1 MQASFMQA
9 SSTQTSPAEA
19 SSVDLAA
26 CRALLKGGSRSFFA
40 ASFLLPRDMAARATA
55 LYAFCRLADDA
66 VDEADGSEAVAG
78 AILHLKQR
86 VDLIYDGR
94 PLDHPADR
102 AFAAVAHRFG
112 LQRTVVDALIEG
124 FEWDAAGRT
133 YETIE
138 DLHAYGAR
146 VAGCVGVMMSTVME
160 RSEGHVL
167 ARAADLGVAMQLTNI
182 ARDVGEDARNG
193 RVYLPLEWLREEGIC
208 PARFLAAPAFTPALG
223 RVVARLLAEAQR
235 LYERADAGLDMLPLG
250 CRPGIRAAR
259 LLYAAIG
266 TRVAANGFD
275 SVSHRARTGAAEKL
289 PLLARA
295 LVGNGASARW
305 LKAPPLAATAFLVH
319 AGAPIRAAATLAR
332 TGPPPWWNPVARTV
346 PVIEMFAR
354 LERLDRAGMR
364 PARRTL
370 SA

>member
-1 MQASFMQA
+1 MPA
-9 SSTQTSPAEA
+9 SPAETRA
-19 SSVDLAA
+19 DDLAA

-66 VDEADGSEAVAG
+66 VDEADGTAAVQD
-78 AILHLKQR
+78 AILHFRQR
-86 VDLIYDGR
+86 VDLIFDGH

-112 LQRTVVDALIEG
+112 LARTVVDALIEG

-160 RSEGHVL
+160 RTEGHVL

-193 RVYLPLEWLREEGIC
+193 RLYLPLEWLRGEGIS
-208 PARFLAAPAFTPALG
+208 PEGFLADPVFSPALG
-223 RVVARLLAEAQR
+223 RVIARVLAEAQR
-235 LYERADAGLDMLPLG
+235 LYERADAGLDLLPAG

-266 TRVAANGFD
+266 TKVAAQGFD
-275 SVSHRARTGAAEKL
+275 SVSRRATTSLGEKL

-295 LVGNGASARW
+295 LFGNAASVRW
-305 LKAPPLAATAFLVH
+305 LKAPPLAATAFLVE
-319 AGAPIRAAATLAR
+319 AGLASRVVAAMAR
-332 TGPPPWWNPVARTV
+332 RSGPPPWWNPVARTV
-346 PVIEMFAR
+346 PVIDMFAR
-354 LERLDRAGMR
+354 LERLDRAGTR
-364 PARRTL
+364 PPRRAM